1 MPQYHLE
8 SKLLLLNLFIKRQA
22 RGEGLGC
29 EGRESKVAFF
39 ASVVCRRNHRS
50 KKLRVP
56 PSDPFLSRPFRPLR
70 SSPVV
75 ERERFL
81 IGCAEK
87 KHYGRTRRS
96 LLAPKTVALLVWSQ
110 PRFRNLARARS
121 TLSIFSTFSLQT
133 QKQMADEDTF
143 LFTSESVNEGHPDKL
158 ADQVRRRRGW
168 KRSRERV
175 GAKVEKKDSNGN
187 IGSVDRSPVALS
199 PQSRRSSVFSSI
211 LLLLLSLSRSTTGL
225 RRHSRCLP

>member
-1 MPQYHLE
+1 MRAPRQQQRNKGRQIFPRPPPPARAAPLLRFRSFCMPQYHLE

-110 PRFRNLARARS
+110 PRFRNLARTRS
-121 TLSIFSTFSLQT
+121 TLNFFN
-133 QKQMADEDTF
+133 F
-143 LFTSESVNEGHPDKL
+143 LS
-158 ADQVRRRRGW
+158 
-168 KRSRERV
+168 
-175 GAKVEKKDSNGN
+175 SNPKTDG
-187 IGSVDRSPVALS
+187 
-199 PQSRRSSVFSSI
+199 
-211 LLLLLSLSRSTTGL
+211 
-225 RRHSRCLP
+225 